1 MRAYKGFNRDLTCT
15 LGKGRYQYREGVWI
29 DETWAECGRAGLHC
43 AENPLDCLK
52 YYPNWDTS
60 AYYEVEIGGDVDEWA
75 DGSELA
81 ATRIRL
87 VRRLDLMGFVAASV
101 EWIAEHPG
109 RYASERT
116 YGKVRVYR
124 MRGEAEENGAV
135 IVYGAEPAAA
145 GKAGSILAM
154 VKTDGR
160 ETAGASIG
168 RVDGTILKPEVWYQ
182 I

>member
-1 MRAYKGFNRDLTCT
+1 MRAYKGFHRDLTCT

-52 YYPNWDTS
+52 YYPNWETS
-60 AYYEVEIGGDVDEWA
+60 AYYEVEVGGDVDEWA

-87 VRRLDLMGFVAASV
+87 VRRLDLMEFVTESV
-101 EWIAEHPG
+101 KWIAGHPG

-116 YGKVRVYR
+116 YGKIRVYR
-124 MRGEAEENGAV
+124 ERGEAEQNGAV
-135 IVYGAEPAAA
+135 IVYETRPEAA
-145 GKAGSILAM
+145 GKPGSILAM

-160 ETAGASIG
+160 KTAGISVG
-168 RVDGTILKPEVWYQ
+168 RVDGIFLKPEVWYQ